1 MQSNRSG
8 SSAAVL
14 AEVACH
20 DPEFNAGSKWVQ
32 PRKVNLQREGSLL
45 SPGVVAGSGD
55 ASLAG
60 SQQRERHGCA
70 AELLCHARLVTLVSH
85 ADGILRELRHA
96 EELAE
101 LPSLVCFAPEPEMAG
116 EGVRR
121 TVDLNTAA
129 GYAHLLHQDAEVV
142 ERDYA
147 TLRALQPTLFMCESE
162 SGPSERR
169 GDDERHF

>member
-1 MQSNRSG
+1 MEANVGRFNG
-8 SSAAVL
+8 LDFKLLADLCTGRNAFDATVDAYLGPAHAFAAL
-14 AEVACH
+14 PHA
-20 DPEFNAGSKWVQ
+20 P
-32 PRKVNLQREGSLL
+32 P
-45 SPGVVAGSGD
+45 
-55 ASLAG
+55 
-60 SQQRERHGCA
+60 